1 MRKLLVSRRQ
11 WWGPRVRR
19 VPMLSAEGELNKRD
33 REVERDDAVS
43 RCGEW
48 CKQYRR
54 DTTLIGLSSKETEI
68 KLK

>member
-1 MRKLLVSRRQ
+1 M
-11 WWGPRVRR
+11 RR
-19 VPMLSAEGELNKRD
+19 VLMLSAEGELSKRD

-48 CKQYRR
+48 CTVYRR